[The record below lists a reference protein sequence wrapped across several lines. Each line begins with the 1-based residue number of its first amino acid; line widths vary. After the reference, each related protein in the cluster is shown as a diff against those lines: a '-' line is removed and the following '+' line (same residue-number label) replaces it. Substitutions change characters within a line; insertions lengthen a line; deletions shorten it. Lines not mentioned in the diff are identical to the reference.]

1 MFQILTNN
9 SLPNTNL
16 EFSKRGSV
24 ELEPLKINVP
34 CFYLTNGTTL
44 NSFVPMFNIE
54 STDEDILN
62 IEEFTFTVSSI
73 PSLYTM
79 VEMDIDTLEPL
90 EDITT
95 LYLNGSK
102 YQNLLD
108 IEELVLFR
116 EPEVIEER
124 EST

>member
-9 SLPNTNL
+9 NSLPNNL
-16 EFSKRGSV
+16 E
-24 ELEPLKINVP
+24 PTQINVP
-34 CFYLTNGTTL
+34 CFYLTNGSTS
-44 NSFVPMFNIE
+44 NSFVPMFNIN
-54 STDEDILN
+54 SIDEEIVDI
-62 IEEFTFTVSSI
+62 EDFTFTVSSI
-73 PSLYTM
+73 PSLYTI
-79 VEMDIDTLEPL
+79 VEIDIDTLEPL
-90 EDITT
+90 SKRVSDELEDIST

-108 IEELVLFR
+108 VEELVLFG

>member
-9 SLPNTNL
+9 SLPNNIL
-16 EFSKRGSV
+16 

-34 CFYLTNGTTL
+34 CFYLTNGTTS
-44 NSFVPMFNIE
+44 NNFVPMFNIN
-54 STDEDILN
+54 SIDEEIVD
-62 IEEFTFTVSSI
+62 IEEFTFSVSSI
-73 PSLYTM
+73 PSPYTM
-79 VEMDIDTLEPL
+79 VEMDIDLLEPL
-90 EDITT
+90 EDIST

-108 IEELVLFR
+108 IEELVLFE
-116 EPEVIEER
+116 EPDVIEER

>member
-9 SLPNTNL
+9 SLSNNSNL
-16 EFSKRGSV
+16 
-24 ELEPLKINVP
+24 ELEPLNINIP
-34 CFYLTNGTTL
+34 CFYLTNGTTS
-44 NSFVPMFNIE
+44 NNFVPMFNIN
-54 STDEDILN
+54 SIDEEIVN
-62 IEEFTFTVSSI
+62 IEEFTFTISSI

-79 VEMDIDTLEPL
+79 VEMDIDTLEPI

-108 IEELVLFR
+108 IEELVLFE
-116 EPEVIEER
+116 EPKIIEER

>member
-9 SLPNTNL
+9 SLPNNL
-16 EFSKRGSV
+16 E
-24 ELEPLKINVP
+24 PTQINIP
-34 CFYLTNGTTL
+34 CFYLTNGTTS
-44 NSFVPMFNIE
+44 NNFVPMFNIN
-54 STDEDILN
+54 STDEKIVD
-62 IEEFTFTVSSI
+62 IEEFTFNVSSI

-79 VEMDIDTLEPL
+79 VEVDIDTLEPL
-90 EDITT
+90 EDIST

-108 IEELVLFR
+108 IEELVLFG